1 MILTDFNSS
10 IPIEDLKIAYKV
22 ISEMMESKEN
32 CLSVDNGFIRVR
44 NYLANCLV
52 MKMIKEDEN

>member
-1 MILTDFNSS
+1 MILTNFNSS

-52 MKMIKEDEN
+52 TKMVKEDEN